1 MQIGLKVLEHPVVQR
16 FDESVDRAFDH
27 VRGKPAFDRIFYAA
41 SEAANH
47 SMLWH
52 TLAWSR
58 TLFTPERRAEA
69 TKLSIALGVESAM
82 INGPVKMLF
91 RRERPVHDT
100 ERPHA
105 LRVPLTSSFP
115 SGHATSGFCAA
126 MLLSKNAKFGP
137 LYFVAA
143 AIVAGSRIHVRIH
156 HASDVVAGAA
166 IGVSAGYWLRRVLFR
181 S

>member
-1 MQIGLKVLEHPVVQR
+1 VRIGLKVLEHPTVQK
-16 FDESVDRAFDH
+16 FDESVDRAFDQ
-27 VRGKPAFDRIFYAA
+27 VRGKPWADKLFYGA

-52 TLAWSR
+52 AIAWGRGIVFSG
-58 TLFTPERRAEA
+58 RRSEA
-69 TKLSIALGVESAM
+69 AKLSVALGIESAL

-91 RRERPVHDT
+91 RRERPVHET

-126 MLLSKNAKFGP
+126 MLLSRRSKAGP

-143 AIVAGSRIHVRIH
+143 AIVASSRIHVRIH

-166 IGVSAGYWLRRVLFR
+166 IGVSVGYWLRRILFR

>member
-1 MQIGLKVLEHPVVQR
+1 MQIGLKFLEHPVVER
-16 FDESVDRAFDH
+16 FDESVDKAFDH
-27 VRGKPAFDRIFYAA
+27 IRGNPAADRVFYAA

-47 SMLWH
+47 SILWH
-52 TLAWSR
+52 ALAWFPAIRSSTR
-58 TLFTPERRAEA
+58 RPEAA
-69 TKLSIALGVESAM
+69 KLSAALGVESAL

-91 RRERPVHDT
+91 RRERPLHETD
-100 ERPHA
+100 RPHA
-105 LRVPLTSSFP
+105 LRVPRTSSFP

-126 MLLSKNAKFGP
+126 MLLSRKSAWGP

-143 AIVAGSRIHVRIH
+143 AIVASSRVHVRIH

-166 IGVSAGYWLRRVLFR
+166 IGVSVGYWLRRVLFH